1 MARIIKCVCHGTT
14 FARLKKIAESEKL
27 LSIEELQRRATFA
40 ENCRRCVPYVSL
52 MLKTG
57 KTEFDLLDEE
67 PVETAPTASTITAGE
82 AVLFGD
88 EDEL

>member
-1 MARIIKCVCHGTT
+1 MARIIKCICHGTT
-14 FARLKKIAESEKL
+14 FARLKKIAKAEKL
-27 LSIEELQRRATFA
+27 LSVEELQRRATFA

-67 PVETAPTASTITAGE
+67 PDETAPTAPAIALGE

>member
-14 FARLKKIAESEKL
+14 FARLKKIARAEKL

-57 KTEFDLLDEE
+57 QTEFDLLEEESDE
-67 PVETAPTASTITAGE
+67 TTPTAQSIPIGE
-82 AVLFGD
+82 VVLFGD